1 MAYNFDR
8 PYKVREERCEEL
20 ERKACL
26 RAEARFVVIFGYDAK
41 LGAGEICTSST
52 PRQTFFDDLRTARAY
67 ANHASDCYDISV
79 GLYRYEFI
87 EGIDNR

>member
-8 PYKVREERCEEL
+8 PYEVREKRCEEL

-26 RAEARFVVIFGYDAK
+26 RADARFVVIFGYDAK
-41 LGAGEICTSST
+41 VGAGEITHLSSD
-52 PRQTFFDDLRTARAY
+52 RQIFFDDLRTARAY
-67 ANHASDCYDISV
+67 ANHASDCYDTSV

-87 EGIDNR
+87 DGIDNR